1 VRFEGGEEHQQ
12 TDAFKAVNIPAGES
26 LVAVKYLDYYDTEKV
41 NLQNCSNSSQ
51 SGNLKGLPQC
61 VNAGIKYKQIFGAD
75 AFQRCKVDNGKPC
88 KPYNHGVGD
97 SPYDHEYGCYECTI
111 DALWGA
117 KDTTAKI
124 VINDEEELKPFT
136 CSQDAYLF
144 NSKNPS
150 KIHTINLT
158 DGSTKQVGMID
169 SRFING
175 AGYNIKDDLIWG
187 YDINN
192 NEVIKVDADFNV
204 VGYKIDNLPKGK
216 YYAGDVSQDG
226 ILYLKKHNDSK
237 LYKIDLNSAKP
248 KYSEPVTLKEGE
260 SVSTANFG
268 DFAFNPKDNMLYGI
282 SEKQD
287 NTYNHLYKVNPANGQ
302 VTDLGEAN
310 PGVEVHYHTFVFDVD
325 GNLYFYGST
334 GKIYKIKIAQE
345 EYKAELFAETDNK
358 SGGGDGARCPNA
370 KVEEPVKPEGKPFTC
385 SINSYL
391 FGSDQDDPF
400 ANAYNM
406 SLTDGKIERVKK
418 IEGSHINATGY
429 NVEDNYIYGFEYG
442 DYESDSDEDRYFV
455 VRIDADFHKK
465 RYKIDG
471 LPNEVYYLGDVSFDG
486 IYYLANRQEDTT
498 SSSRGG
504 HGRGSTNSRNGH
516 QNRHRWRGGR
526 DSRDSSDV
534 LLEIQRIDVSKM
546 KLLSK
551 LVLQYPRNVKKIIS
565 ADFAFNPK
573 DKKIYTINAVNNS
586 LYRIDP
592 DTGNVENLGSVG
604 LQNTYSVI
612 SFFDKDGYFYFYKN
626 DDKKVYRIDVSNPS
640 SVNPVAHPF
649 SDISS
654 QMITSGDGARCPNA
668 SVPPPP
674 PSDGFCTSGII
685 EEVSIP
691 NSDFDNGVNNWS
703 HINFEKGSTYSAH
716 NAFYVY
722 GWDQGT
728 LSQDIT
734 IEPNVEY
741 QLKFMGAYS
750 VKKNRVSD
758 TSDSTYKN
766 QKVIVKFD
774 SGSEKSQN
782 VDHWVFDDNGLA
794 EYTMNLG
801 KAPESAN
808 KLNLKAYAGDGD
820 SFIKIDYFRL
830 YKCKKDGNDSSPNV
844 KFNIWDQDESISHQV
859 IKTKIVGED
868 INLTFASLDENGTQF
883 KTTDIDNIKVAFFSE
898 GNQITMWRSLV
909 LENSTHMNI
918 SFQPSI
924 FRWFDLPMQRNQNYQ
939 NKAFKDVVVK
949 MQYTDENNVVHT
961 VSSTDHFAIRPYAYK
976 ITPDSSNLVA
986 GEDFNLTLQAVD
998 RNNNIITNYA
1008 EDTTVYTIEAN
1019 ETKSGQGCNHGGS
1032 INIQKHNFT
1041 QGETKSEV
1049 SYADI
1054 GELTFKIHEIDTK
1067 EFASIDRDDTSAAQ
1081 RFIRGATIVSSEI
1094 KPADISIEWE
1104 LENGDN
1110 VNQYTYFNDYNH
1122 TDPDRQMS
1130 AKFNVSVSLLNKTRD
1145 NVKNFT
1151 AECDYAKDISL
1162 RINYLSQSIE
1172 SGGYEIVGE
1181 YKDQNDT
1188 YATSLSTLPSNIDI
1202 GDNSF
1207 SGYKLEKTLF
1217 KFGLGIKKAEFSLKR
1232 DVDVPREP
1240 LLFTIKDVT
1249 AMVPSSTLTKTKY
1262 NPTTVKFLYARAH
1275 IPDQKIVGNKGD
1287 AHVFY
1292 EVYCKDSNRTQF
1304 GLDGLEESKDSIY
1317 WYILKNINETYSDF
1331 SVPPSLNGFG
1341 TYAGITANYN
1351 GFLSAVS
1358 HTSNNILH
1366 IESAKSPSV
1375 VRIKYKPKKYLVFN
1389 RFNAT
1394 ANNHSFTAIFTPKEK
1409 SWGGKG
1415 SVGHTVDM
1423 VVSPR
1428 NNMNIIDW

>member
-1 VRFEGGEEHQQ
+1 MFYIVNISAFDKMNNNNTSELIAELDGISVLTTFTGEGSVLDRKRDLYHFAPAVNGVYKINI
-12 TDAFKAVNIPAGES
+12 TSKKKFKFKAGTSKNSADLISLIDNTTSVQENIHAKANQTIHLWIKNYNWKQHGKYTLQVSFVPDNASSNTTNSDTITPTGTKLCQKVFSGAINS
-26 LVAVKYLDYYDTEKV
+26 LKNKIILTGGVIVKNGNQPLMTKELVITPPSGCEKV
-41 NLQNCSNSSQ
+41 FGSCQT
-51 SGNLKGLPQC
+51 SGKVAP
-61 VNAGIKYKQIFGAD
+61 AYK
-75 AFQRCKVDNGKPC
+75 
-88 KPYNHGVGD
+88 
-97 SPYDHEYGCYECTI
+97 
-111 DALWGA
+111 
-117 KDTTAKI
+117 
-124 VINDEEELKPFT
+124 
-136 CSQDAYLF
+136 
-144 NSKNPS
+144 
-150 KIHTINLT
+150 
-158 DGSTKQVGMID
+158 
-169 SRFING
+169 
-175 AGYNIKDDLIWG
+175 
-187 YDINN
+187 
-192 NEVIKVDADFNV
+192 FNV
-204 VGYKIDNLPKGK
+204 ELGN
-216 YYAGDVSQDG
+216 AEDG
-226 ILYLKKHNDSK
+226 I
-237 LYKIDLNSAKP
+237 
-248 KYSEPVTLKEGE
+248 
-260 SVSTANFG
+260 
-268 DFAFNPKDNMLYGI
+268 
-282 SEKQD
+282 
-287 NTYNHLYKVNPANGQ
+287 
-302 VTDLGEAN
+302 
-310 PGVEVHYHTFVFDVD
+310 FV
-325 GNLYFYGST
+325 
-334 GKIYKIKIAQE
+334 GK
-345 EYKAELFAETDNK
+345 
-358 SGGGDGARCPNA
+358 
-370 KVEEPVKPEGKPFTC
+370 
-385 SINSYL
+385 
-391 FGSDQDDPF
+391 DQDYITSDKSF
-400 ANAYNM
+400 S
-406 SLTDGKIERVKK
+406 SLNK
-418 IEGSHINATGY
+418 
-429 NVEDNYIYGFEYG
+429 
-442 DYESDSDEDRYFV
+442 
-455 VRIDADFHKK
+455 
-465 RYKIDG
+465 
-471 LPNEVYYLGDVSFDG
+471 VSG
-486 IYYLANRQEDTT
+486 
-498 SSSRGG
+498 
-504 HGRGSTNSRNGH
+504 
-516 QNRHRWRGGR
+516 
-526 DSRDSSDV
+526 
-534 LLEIQRIDVSKM
+534 LLEISGDTII
-546 KLLSK
+546 
-551 LVLQYPRNVKKIIS
+551 NVKKSFNFSGATVLKINGNITIY
-565 ADFAFNPK
+565 ADTFNFGGMTSIHIESGSLKLIGNNIKFAAAVVTDHEIVLFA
-573 DKKIYTINAVNNS
+573 KKNIVMA
-586 LYRIDP
+586 
-592 DTGNVENLGSVG
+592 G
-604 LQNTYSVI
+604 
-612 SFFDKDGYFYFYKN
+612 
-626 DDKKVYRIDVSNPS
+626 
-640 SVNPVAHPF
+640 
-649 SDISS
+649 ISS
-654 QMITSGDGARCPNA
+654 SKIIAYSDESIMIAGAMKL
-668 SVPPPP
+668 
-674 PSDGFCTSGII
+674 
-685 EEVSIP
+685 
-691 NSDFDNGVNNWS
+691 
-703 HINFEKGSTYSAH
+703 KGSLTAKNIAIGAAALIEYDKSAVDDYCNH
-716 NAFYVY
+716 
-722 GWDQGT
+722 GT
-728 LSQDIT
+728 
-734 IEPNVEY
+734 EPP
-741 QLKFMGAYS
+741 
-750 VKKNRVSD
+750 VSD
-758 TSDSTYKN
+758 
-766 QKVIVKFD
+766 V
-774 SGSEKSQN
+774 
-782 VDHWVFDDNGLA
+782 
-794 EYTMNLG
+794 
-801 KAPESAN
+801 P
-808 KLNLKAYAGDGD
+808 
-820 SFIKIDYFRL
+820 
-830 YKCKKDGNDSSPNV
+830 

-883 KTTDIDNIKVAFFSE
+883 KTTDIDNIKVALFSE
-898 GNQITMWRSLV
+898 GHQITIWKSLV
-909 LENSTHMNI
+909 LENNTHMNI

-924 FRWFDLPMQRNQNYQ
+924 FRWFDSQMQISRNYQ

-998 RNNNIITNYA
+998 RNNNIITNYV

-1041 QGETKSEV
+1041 HGETKSEV

-1067 EFASIDRDDTSAAQ
+1067 EFASIDRNDTSAAQ

-1130 AKFNVSVSLLNKTRD
+1130 AKFNVSVSLLNKTGD

-1162 RINYLSQSIE
+1162 QINYLSQSIE

-1366 IESAKSPSV
+1366 IESAKSTSV